1 MFDFFDEDFPLTKKQ
16 EEEYRKKLEAENS
29 EPQSPA
35 PDEPEPASEDIA
47 LDTIKVEEPDYDDYD
62 DEPDDGYDEPE
73 DDTPAESYAREVE
86 KIMSGSEEAAEVA
99 AEEIADE
106 PEQLSEEPEAVSAEE
121 ATEET
126 PEYAEPAE
134 QPEPEQSE
142 PKQSEPEQPPE
153 EAHDDDDAPVL
164 ERLDESELYGGERP
178 TEPEKTDAVEH
189 EMPQTEP
196 APEVPDIS
204 EKMASID
211 EIEAHLHEELKTLGE
226 KLDTMERAVDG
237 MEDGEIS
244 EGFDYEYDERY
255 YAEEETP
262 AYLHPELYGR
272 SDEESASENRAANIE
287 MSSWKEEKKPA
298 KKLMLP
304 QVSKKKSASSL
315 NIGAGTVAAAAAA
328 AVALIAL
335 LGSWKKKK

>member
-35 PDEPEPASEDIA
+35 PDEPEPVSEDIA

-62 DEPDDGYDEPE
+62 DEPDDDYDEPE
-73 DDTPAESYAREVE
+73 DGTPAESYAREVE
-86 KIMSGSEEAAEVA
+86 KIMSGSEEAAEND

-106 PEQLSEEPEAVSAEE
+106 PEQPSEEPESVSA
-121 ATEET
+121 EET

-134 QPEPEQSE
+134 QPEPEQ
-142 PKQSEPEQPPE
+142 PEPEQPEPEQPAE

-164 ERLDESELYGGERP
+164 EKLDESELYGGERP
-178 TEPEKTDAVEH
+178 TEPEENDAVEH
-189 EMPQTEP
+189 EMPPTEP

-211 EIEAHLHEELKTLGE
+211 EIEAHLHEELRTLGE

-304 QVSKKKSASSL
+304 QVSKKKSASL
-315 NIGAGTVAAAAAA
+315 PNIGAGTVAAAAAA

-335 LGSWKKKK
+335 LGSRKKKK

>member
-35 PDEPEPASEDIA
+35 PDEPEPVSEDIA
-47 LDTIKVEEPDYDDYD
+47 LDTIMVEEPDYDDYD
-62 DEPDDGYDEPE
+62 GEPDDGYDEPE
-73 DDTPAESYAREVE
+73 DGTPAESYAREVE
-86 KIMSGSEEAAEVA
+86 KIMNGSEEAAEVA
-99 AEEIADE
+99 AEETADE
-106 PEQLSEEPEAVSAEE
+106 PEQPSEEPEAASAEE
-121 ATEET
+121 APEET
-126 PEYAEPAE
+126 PEETPKYSEPAE
-134 QPEPEQSE
+134 QPV
-142 PKQSEPEQPPE
+142 E
-153 EAHDDDDAPVL
+153 ETHDDDDAPVL
-164 ERLDESELYGGERP
+164 EKLDESELYGGERP
-178 TEPEKTDAVEH
+178 AEPEETDAVEH
-189 EMPQTEP
+189 EMPPTEP

-335 LGSWKKKK
+335 LGSRKKKK